1 MCVLNRPKVFC
12 KHLKY
17 KVLNQPQWDIFQTI
31 LRSMSN
37 LARKKLQPHSP
48 ASTYKSQTHTAN
60 HFVHSLKKDKWNFFF
75 FFFISNKP
83 IKHFLIT
90 VRINKTRLELG
101 TVCLSLNVKEKGLS
115 GEKKAWSTLVLLQKI
130 KRNRQNKSLSAYFLI
145 KYTFWTSLKPFSSL
159 GSFSDINTELRLRKS

>member
-1 MCVLNRPKVFC
+1 MRHFPDYTKKYVKLSTQKITATFTSIYLQKPNSHSKPLCAQLEKKVEF
-12 KHLKY
+12 L
-17 KVLNQPQWDIFQTI
+17 
-31 LRSMSN
+31 
-37 LARKKLQPHSP
+37 
-48 ASTYKSQTHTAN
+48 
-60 HFVHSLKKDKWNFFF
+60 F

-145 KYTFWTSLKPFSSL
+145 KYTFWTSLKPLSSL